1 MDMRGSLSRL
11 KKKVRHKISNKHK
24 PDRTGDEF
32 GGEGADEAGLFSQ
45 PVPHVVSTGGHS
57 RENNETNADEQ
68 QARLADGP
76 PPDVSTPA
84 PARGSGDDQGGVE
97 GGIGGGDQGYLY
109 PHSDAK
115 VMVGSGPSQ
124 KGIEV
129 DRKID
134 GGVYPSPSTPSIAHN
149 GGPDCTRMCS
159 IY

>member
-1 MDMRGSLSRL
+1 MGIRDSFSRL
-11 KKKVRHKISNKHK
+11 KKTVKHKISSSKLK
-24 PDRTGDEF
+24 PDRTGDVSS
-32 GGEGADEAGLFSQ
+32 GERTDETDSLSR
-45 PVPHVVSTGGHS
+45 PVSHVVASGGHNRETNETNTDKQETRSTGG
-57 RENNETNADEQ
+57 
-68 QARLADGP
+68 P
-76 PPDVSTPA
+76 PQVVSVPVSV
-84 PARGSGDDQGGVE
+84 RGSDDDQGGVE

-149 GGPDCTRMCS
+149 GGPDCT
-159 IY
+159 